1 MVMLFRL
8 GQRITP
14 TCAAGYHYFPTI
26 DECLPLSLVAMPLFL
41 SAITRIKVCNG
52 SVVRTIGDLEGLR
65 YCNQVNGSLL
75 IYLND
80 SSADFKA
87 LYDIPSISGERFAI
101 YV

>member
-1 MVMLFRL
+1 M
-8 GQRITP
+8 P
-14 TCAAGYHYFPTI
+14 SYAAGYNYFSTI
-26 DECLPLSLVAMPLFL
+26 DECLPLSLAELPSFL
-41 SAITRIKVCNG
+41 SAITRVKVCNG

-65 YCNQVNGSLL
+65 YCNQVDGSLL

-87 LYDIPSISGERFAI
+87 LYDITSISGERFAI